1 MENFIPLRFTDRTIW
16 RQWLV
21 ENSARAHAVWLELA
35 RKDSD
40 KTTLMLAE
48 AVEEAICFGWIDG
61 KLRSKDKEHFI
72 LRFSPRQPASVW
84 SRINRERAEVL
95 AAQGKMTP
103 AGLAT
108 IEEAK
113 KRGLWDAAY
122 TNKTPD
128 EIPPDL
134 ADALR
139 ENPKAAANFDRF
151 ANTYRNTYTGWIAS
165 AKTQATRKKRIEEV
179 VRRAELN
186 LKPGMP

>member
-1 MENFIPLRFTDRTIW
+1 MENFIPLIFTDRTIW

-21 ENSARAHAVWLELA
+21 ENSARAREVWLELA
-35 RKDSD
+35 RKNSD

-61 KLRSKDKEHFI
+61 KLRSRDKEHFI

-84 SRINRERAEVL
+84 SRINRERAEGL

-128 EIPPDL
+128 MIPPDL
-134 ADALR
+134 ADALK
-139 ENPKAAANFDRF
+139 ENPQASANFERY
-151 ANTYRNTYTGWIAS
+151 ANTYRNMYTGWVAS
-165 AKTQATRKKRIEEV
+165 AKTDETRRKRIQEV
-179 VRRAELN
+179 VKRASLG
-186 LKPGMP
+186 LKPGAP